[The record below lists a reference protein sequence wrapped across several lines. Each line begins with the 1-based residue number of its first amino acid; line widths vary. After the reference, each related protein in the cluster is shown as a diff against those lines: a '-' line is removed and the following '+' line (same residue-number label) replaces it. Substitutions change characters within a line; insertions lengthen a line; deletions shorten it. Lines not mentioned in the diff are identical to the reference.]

1 MMKKSAN
8 IEVLYTELP
17 WEERFAA
24 AKNDGFDYIEFWN
37 WDDKDL
43 PQVKKLLDKNS
54 LAISTMSGDKA
65 YSMCDP
71 GRRKEY
77 LAFIQKSLKA
87 AASIECP
94 TLVIHSNDLLP
105 NGIAASTFEEYSDT
119 VKICT
124 MYDTLSKIAPW
135 AEDAGITFV
144 LEALNVI
151 TDHMGNFLRHTQTS
165 AELVQLTGSPNMKIL
180 YDAYHMYLNE
190 GRICETLTKYVDSI
204 GYIHIADAP
213 GRAEPGTGAINYRNV
228 FKHLNAIGYDR
239 VVGFELYPQ
248 NGTVNAVKAIM
259 EACRDL

>member
-17 WEERFAA
+17 WERFAA

-105 NGIAASTFEEYSDT
+105 NGIAARPL
-119 VKICT
+119 KNIQ
-124 MYDTLSKIAPW
+124 I
-135 AEDAGITFV
+135 
-144 LEALNVI
+144 
-151 TDHMGNFLRHTQTS
+151 R
-165 AELVQLTGSPNMKIL
+165 
-180 YDAYHMYLNE
+180 
-190 GRICETLTKYVDSI
+190 
-204 GYIHIADAP
+204 
-213 GRAEPGTGAINYRNV
+213 
-228 FKHLNAIGYDR
+228 
-239 VVGFELYPQ
+239 
-248 NGTVNAVKAIM
+248 
-259 EACRDL
+259 